1 MEGFKQCEN
10 GHFFKEEL
18 SECPYCPKSG
28 SKSGGGGFGSGS
40 PNDKTQFSSADD
52 KTQFVSGDKTEEFNV
67 GSYGD
72 KTRIASAPVSAP
84 RHNNPPARDLSKT
97 FIQEVETI
105 DGGDGKGSK
114 EVVRQRST
122 RRIVGW
128 LISYTLDPMGIDYR
142 VYEGNN
148 AIGRSADNDITV
160 ASDSS
165 ISSRH
170 ATILFKK
177 GKFFVRDEMA
187 ANGTFINNDE
197 LDIGQPFE
205 MKDGD
210 ELKLGNTVF
219 KFKSPL

>member
-28 SKSGGGGFGSGS
+28 SKPAGGAGS
-40 PNDKTQFSSADD
+40 PNDKTQFSAGD
-52 KTQFVSGDKTEEFNV
+52 KTQFMSGDKTAEYNV
-67 GSYGD
+67 GSFGD
-72 KTRIASAPVSAP
+72 KTRVASSPSASP
-84 RHNNPPARDLSKT
+84 RPNTPPARDLSKT
-97 FIQEVETI
+97 FIQEVETV
-105 DGGDGKGSK
+105 DEGEGKGSK

-142 VYEGNN
+142 IYEGNN
-148 AIGRSADNDITV
+148 SIGRTAENDITV
-160 ASDSS
+160 AADSS

-177 GKFFVRDEMA
+177 GRFFVRDEMA
-187 ANGTFINNDE
+187 ANGTFINEEE
-197 LDIGQPFE
+197 LDIGQPVE

-210 ELKLGNTVF
+210 DLKVGNTVF